1 MTKKLEYVVVRRAV
15 CLAIAALAI
24 SGCAQSS
31 RMGMVEDRDT
41 GLMWGSAVERNLVL
55 DSSQLENRSA
65 KVTVRNISGD
75 EAYDLAQ
82 FRNAFLVALT
92 QKGFTPSDADGFG
105 IKFDVNVVYSGQI
118 STTLQRDFAF
128 LGGAAG
134 AVAGYASSNSN
145 EVRNSLGGAVA
156 GAAIGAVIG
165 SNVRDDTYIAIAE
178 VTVAIADQRVGSTRK
193 TIVFSSSPPLQEE
206 RRTGIKPFEQVL
218 STKIAVYAGGR
229 NISQRQITENVRARM
244 ARIVQNIL

>member
-1 MTKKLEYVVVRRAV
+1 MAKQQNPSMTQRTVR
-15 CLAIAALAI
+15 LALVALAL
-24 SGCAQSS
+24 SGCAQPN

-55 DSSQLENRSA
+55 DASQLENRSA

-82 FRNAFLVALT
+82 FRGAFLTALA
-92 QKGFTPSDADGFG
+92 QKGFTPSDADSFG

-118 STTLQRDFAF
+118 STNLSRDFAF

-134 AVAGYASSNSN
+134 AVAGYGNTQPT
-145 EVRNSLGGAVA
+145 RNSLGGAVA
-156 GAAIGAVIG
+156 GAALGAVIG
-165 SNVRDDTYIAIAE
+165 SYVREDTYIVVTE
-178 VTVAIADQRVGSTRK
+178 VTIAIADQQTGTTKK

-206 RRTGIKPFEQVL
+206 RRSGIKAFEQTL
-218 STKIAVYAGGR
+218 TTKIAVYAGGR
-229 NISQRQITENVRARM
+229 NISQQQIAEYVRARM